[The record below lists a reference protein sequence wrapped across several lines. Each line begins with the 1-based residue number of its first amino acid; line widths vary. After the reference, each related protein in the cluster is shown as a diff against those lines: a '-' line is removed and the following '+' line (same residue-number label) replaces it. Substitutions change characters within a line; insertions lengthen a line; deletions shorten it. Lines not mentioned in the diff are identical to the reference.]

1 VGINHWILKD
11 IPSKDWLNQWDS
23 YTNTSY
29 RDEPVV
35 DVLHG
40 NKSDFKVQQSGW
52 FVPFLPDLNQNNAFV
67 ANYLIQHA
75 LWTVE
80 YFGIDGWRVDTYQ
93 YNDLPFMN
101 RCNAALLRSIQIC
114 LSQVKMLYKTSTV
127 RRIM

>member
-1 VGINHWILKD
+1 
-11 IPSKDWLNQWDS
+11 
-23 YTNTSY
+23 
-29 RDEPVV
+29 
-35 DVLHG
+35 
-40 NKSDFKVQQSGW
+40 
-52 FVPFLPDLNQNNAFV
+52 VPFLPDLNQNNAFV